1 MHSTPASQTLPLI
14 TDQSWKRALS
24 LSERLA
30 LFRANDLKSGTFD
43 RDLAAETLAFWKS
56 TSPFD
61 KDSWFEKRLTLDGLS
76 EAEFAQLLGASPES
90 LNATIPEWVH
100 LLSRAYATTAAEPS
114 DRPNWGPVAS
124 HPEAGFLRLV
134 DPLLSHAQ
142 QALHA
147 RVEQIKAA
155 HPAAPFDPVSAVQAM
170 YNNLPSRLLMILAK
184 TTVLELHVA
193 RLEGVLQGE
202 TPAERF
208 LSFTSRLRNREIA
221 LKLLAEYPVM
231 ARRLAVCVEHWLKV
245 SAEFL
250 EHLAVDW
257 RELIDLFNVG
267 PDCGELVEAM
277 AGAGDTHRHG
287 RSVVIARFKSG
298 FQLVYKPRSTAVDLH
313 FQEFLE
319 WTNSK
324 GAFPPLRTLKVLD
337 KKSHGWVEFVHT
349 AGCNSREEVV
359 RFYERQGEYMAI
371 LYVLQATDFH
381 FENLLACGEHPVL
394 VDLEALFHPWLRQI
408 NIQQPDA
415 RMVVLAKSRSVLRTG
430 MLPRRT
436 GVHADYAG
444 IELSGLGGAAGQITD
459 NILQWVGEGTDE
471 MAAVR
476 QPFRMPGARNRP
488 AVEGEEID
496 VRHYVEP
503 IVHGFTRM
511 YELLRA
517 NRDELLSE
525 AGPLNRFAHD
535 EVRVVARATRGY
547 GVLLS
552 QSLHPDYLR
561 DAIDLELLLD
571 RLWVGVEE
579 NAHLVP
585 LIPAERSD
593 LMQGDI
599 PIFTTQPASLD
610 LCTSTGEKIES
621 YLTKSG
627 LALSREIAAGLN
639 QADLRRQIWFIRASI
654 ATLDLAEDDL
664 TRERY
669 EPAPPERMLSRQELA
684 LMLVEEARRI
694 GDRLE
699 ALALQETRDATWI
712 GFAYVNKTW
721 SLDALFED
729 LYTGSS
735 GIILALAHLG
745 SFGFPKYTGLAR
757 RGLKTLRS
765 RMEQRTKVLRS
776 IGAFDGWGGIVYLL
790 SHLGALWHD
799 DDLIAWAETIVD
811 RLPELIS
818 EDTALDVIGGSAGCI
833 GALLALHRVAPSPKT
848 LAVAMQC
855 GDRLL
860 AKAQFVPG
868 GVGWFNNI
876 ETAKPITGFAH
887 GAAGI
892 AWALLELAE
901 LTGKDRYRETALQSL
916 AYEHTQYSSVT
927 GNWVD
932 NAGEKPTTGPSM
944 AWCYGAP
951 GIGLARVA
959 AVRCA
964 AADPSSREDLDHA
977 IAATLARGFGAN
989 HSLCHGDLGNLDFL
1003 LQAAQFTRSAD
1014 LAAKVN
1020 ELANH
1025 VLASIR
1031 KHGPLCGVPLA
1042 VESPALMNGLA
1053 GICYGLL
1060 RLAAPDRVPSVLTL
1074 EPPVTKH

>member
-1 MHSTPASQTLPLI
+1 MHSTATQQLPCFI
-14 TDQSWKRALS
+14 TNHSWKRALF
-24 LSERLA
+24 LSERLTS
-30 LFRANDLKSGTFD
+30 LRSTGTASLAFD
-43 RDLAAETLAFWKS
+43 PDLASQTLSLWKS
-56 TSPFD
+56 NPPFD
-61 KDSWFEKRLTLDGLS
+61 KDSWFQKRLEQDVFTESELS
-76 EAEFAQLLGASPES
+76 QMLGIAPEC
-90 LNATIPEWVH
+90 LNAAVPTWLH
-100 LLSRAYATTAAEPS
+100 LLALAYSAPS
-114 DRPNWGPVAS
+114 SDGNRPEWGPVAS

-134 DPLLSHAQ
+134 DPLLSHARRELLSR
-142 QALHA
+142 A
-147 RVEQIKAA
+147 EKIKDQY
-155 HPAAPFDPVSAVQAM
+155 PCSPFDPSSAAQAL
-170 YNNLPSRLLMILAK
+170 YASLPPRLLMLIAK
-184 TTVLELHVA
+184 TMDLELHVA
-193 RLEGVLQGE
+193 RLEGRLQGS
-202 TPAERF
+202 TPTERF
-208 LSFTSRLRNREIA
+208 LSFSEQLAKRSIA
-221 LKLLAEYPVM
+221 EKLLSEYPVM
-231 ARRLAVCVEHWLKV
+231 ARRLAEAAENWISC

-250 EHLAVDW
+250 EHLATDW
-257 RELIDLFNVG
+257 PELTRLFNLG
-267 PDCGELVEAM
+267 ADCALLTEAA

-287 RSVVIARFKSG
+287 RSVVIARFSSG
-298 FQLVYKPRSTAVDLH
+298 FQLVYKPRSTAVDQH

-319 WTNSK
+319 WSNGK
-324 GAFPPLRTLKVLD
+324 GATPPLRTLKVLD
-337 KKSHGWVEFVHT
+337 RESHGWIEFVQT
-349 AGCNSREEVV
+349 SGCRSREEVV
-359 RFYERQGEYMAI
+359 RFYERQGEYLAI

-408 NIQQPDA
+408 EIQQPDA

-430 MLPRRT
+430 VLPRRT
-436 GVHADYAG
+436 GAHADYAG

-459 NILQWVGEGTDE
+459 NILQWVSEGTDE

-488 AVEGEEID
+488 TVEGEEID
-496 VRHYVEP
+496 VRHYVKP
-503 IVHGFTRM
+503 IVAGFTRM
-511 YELLRA
+511 YELLCA
-517 NRDELLSE
+517 NRDELLCE
-525 AGPLNRFAHD
+525 RGPLSRFVHD
-535 EVRVVARATRGY
+535 ELRVVARATRGY

-579 NAHLVP
+579 NSHLLP
-585 LIPAERSD
+585 LINCERRD
-593 LMQGDI
+593 LLQGDI
-599 PIFTTQPASLD
+599 PIFTTQPASSD
-610 LCTSTGEKIES
+610 LLGSDGQKIEA
-621 YLTKSG
+621 YLTRSG
-627 LALSREIAAGLN
+627 LELSREVVQSLGD
-639 QADLRRQIWFIRASI
+639 ADLRRQVWFIRASL
-654 ATLDLAEDDL
+654 ATLDLAEDEL
-664 TRERY
+664 ARGRY
-669 EPAPPERMLSRQELA
+669 EPVIAERNLP
-684 LMLVEEARRI
+684 VEELSPLLLEQACVI

-699 ALALQETRDATWI
+699 QLALPEPTDATWI
-712 GFAYVNKTW
+712 GFAYVNKSW

-735 GIILALAHLG
+735 GIIFALAYLG
-745 SFGFPKYTGLAR
+745 SFGFPKFTGLAR
-757 RGLKTLRS
+757 RALNTLRS

-776 IGAFDGWGGIVYLL
+776 IGAFDGWGSIIYLL
-790 SHLGALWHD
+790 AHLGALWHD

-811 RLPELIS
+811 RLPELIR
-818 EDTALDVIGGSAGCI
+818 EDKALDVIGGSAGCI
-833 GALLALHRVAPSPKT
+833 GALLALHRVAPSDKI

-860 AKAQFVPG
+860 VRAQSVPG

-876 ETAKPITGFAH
+876 ETEKPITGFAH

-892 AWALLELAE
+892 AWALLDLAE
-901 LTGKDRYRETALQSL
+901 VTGKDRYRETAFQAL
-916 AYEHTQYSSVT
+916 AYEHTQYSPAT

-959 AVRCA
+959 ALKHA
-964 AADPSSREDLDHA
+964 TTHAGLQEDLDRA
-977 IAATLARGFGAN
+977 VAATLSGGFGAN
-989 HSLCHGDLGNLDFL
+989 HSLCHGDFGNLDFL
-1003 LQAAQFTRSAD
+1003 LQAAHVTHGAE

-1020 ELANH
+1020 ELASQ

-1074 EPPVTKH
+1074 EPPIRN